1 MLKRSFHTY
10 ISHGTILLLMLF
22 SALALTSSVVAN
34 DGDAEIFVAAGEPG
48 ELPADGKSQ
57 TLLEVDLSKC
67 RYGGVPV
74 DPEGMF
80 YFTASTTL
88 GRISPTSAS
97 SLDNDEIPPLLT
109 LTAGNIP
116 GESTITIE
124 VAYCPAGGVMVFG
137 VCSDQASID
146 AICRGSTTYTFF
158 EIEPAPTAEI
168 EPAPTAEMKPDPA
181 AGNNQTQTNPEQAAS
196 SESSSSENDPN
207 ADSARNDEQPSR
219 AQLMREWEEYLAGE
233 GVSAPTPGQV
243 AASGIA
249 ITTLLAGWLILN
261 QFSGISVEKS
271 LQVISAWRHGVDLPE
286 AKPKAP
292 EKPASISSEQP
303 PSETTNEPAK
313 PVPPVIQAKPPA
325 SVPEAEKVQQPAPAA
340 VPSTPTP
347 AQDRKP
353 AQEGKEDRVLRGVQD
368 AQDLDDAMKK
378 TREGF
383 DAFEK
388 KVPQKVRDS
397 EAWKKYVEPRL
408 KKFRDMLARTKL
420 DKARTWL
427 DRSEQLIKLREQI
440 NRDLDHLP
448 ADSREAIVWTER
460 TLKTLGHFASDTY
473 QTMVIDPAKAA
484 SNAVLPA
491 DLAKRFNTAMD
502 ELNNELATVVQQ
514 IGDLPRQGTR
524 LLTHGNLQD
533 QAQEMIDKG
542 DPGTRETGQMIKDL
556 HGPRDVPVEYPDF
569 WGKGTRKVRELWDSS
584 LGRLFK

>member
-10 ISHGTILLLMLF
+10 ISHGTMLLLMLF

-74 DPEGMF
+74 DPDGMF
-80 YFTASTTL
+80 YFTANTTL

-116 GESTITIE
+116 GETTITIE
-124 VAYCPAGGVMVFG
+124 VAYCPPGGVMVFG

-168 EPAPTAEMKPDPA
+168 EPAPTAE
-181 AGNNQTQTNPEQAAS
+181 NNQAQTNPEQAAS
-196 SESSSSENDPN
+196 SESSPAESDPN
-207 ADSARNDEQPSR
+207 TDSTSSDEQPSR

-233 GVSAPTPGQV
+233 GIGAPTPGQV

-271 LQVISAWRHGVDLPE
+271 LHVISAWRHGENLSEV
-286 AKPKAP
+286 KPKSP
-292 EKPASISSEQP
+292 GKPDSTSSEQP
-303 PSETTNEPAK
+303 PVETTAEPAK
-313 PVPPVIQAKPPA
+313 PVPPVIQAEPPA

-340 VPSTPTP
+340 PSTPKP
-347 AQDRKP
+347 AKDRKP

-368 AQDLDDAMKK
+368 AQDLDDAMKN

-388 KVPQKVRDS
+388 KVPQEVRDS
-397 EAWKKYVEPRL
+397 EAWKKYVEPKL
-408 KKFRDMLARTKL
+408 KKFRDMLAKTKL

-427 DRSEQLIKLREQI
+427 DRSKQLIKLREQI

-448 ADSREAIVWTER
+448 SDSREAIVWTER

-484 SNAVLPA
+484 GNAVLPA

-502 ELNNELATVVQQ
+502 ELNKDLATVVQQ

-533 QAQEMIDKG
+533 QAQQMIDQG
-542 DPGTRETGQMIKDL
+542 DAGTRETGQMIQDL